1 MHLNLTLTGW
11 LPHRLSKSRS
21 NVNESLIQ
29 DYSLTQTIMI
39 LLRWDERQPRRI
51 FSINRKDQTPMTF
64 GILIV
69 RFFTQRNLSKQRT
82 LLEGNGGL
90 IKDKG
95 EISSETLLSLQL
107 QIFFRGNHVLSLPET
122 LTTTYRLKSIKYE
135 AAKLWNSLK
144 DDMRQIISI
153 DDFKNPLKN
162 FEFSLELLLKVLIT
176 FKN

>member
-1 MHLNLTLTGW
+1 MICNSIWLSRW

-95 EISSETLLSLQL
+95 EILFSLWSYKY
-107 QIFFRGNHVLSLPET
+107 FFRGNHVLSLPET

-153 DDFKNPLKN
+153 DDFKNSLKN